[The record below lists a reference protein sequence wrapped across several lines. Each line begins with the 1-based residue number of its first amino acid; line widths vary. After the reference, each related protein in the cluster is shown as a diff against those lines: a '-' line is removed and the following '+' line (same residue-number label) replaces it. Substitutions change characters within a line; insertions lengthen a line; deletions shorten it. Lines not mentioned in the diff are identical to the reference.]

1 MYQRASQGGGG
12 STPTVE
18 TVDITGGGTK
28 TFSMQNGMFMCRRGT
43 AGNSYAYN
51 SYVSGYVINGEFTKI
66 ANATGYD
73 ATYSN
78 GVVTVT
84 IASAVQ
90 SGSLLYIY
98 KDN

>member
-28 TFSMQNGMFMCRRGT
+28 TFEMQNGMFMCRRGPE
-43 AGNSYAYN
+43 GNTYAYQ
-51 SYVSGYVINGEFTKI
+51 SSVSGYVINGEFTKI
-66 ANATGYD
+66 ANASGSD

-84 IASAVQ
+84 ISSNVAANSA
-90 SGSLLYIY
+90 LYIY
-98 KDN
+98 KVN